1 MYRTSQTRDNFQVG
15 VVLPYV
21 ADFTG
26 AFDLYGLSVVSQKHS
41 TSDEAVIPGSTVCK
55 KKIFCKIFWVTRDCS
70 YAI

>member
-26 AFDLYGLSVVSQKHS
+26 AFEGLSVVSQKHS

-55 KKIFCKIFWVTRDCS
+55 IKFFCIIFWVTRDCS